1 MTVYFAPR
9 MVEVIEMGR
18 DEIEPIGRRVAP
30 ELPDELLLPRDRL
43 VVVVNN
49 EVPVSCEILLWC
61 SIFLRASSGSPSH
74 LLFTLGTWSGSFC
87 TETLD
92 MLAAVGLAVFAAAA
106 AFLCCS
112 ANCSN
117 ALVDGSFSVRKPSTP
132 FFFLGLVCCCCD
144 RLLCVESRREGVVEV
159 AMLPRWLAGGEGSLV
174 PRSRVV
180 AKCEDGAVG
189 ALSLAWFDL
198 FRTASLGT
206 RMAAVLDDMVE
217 IGGNR
222 CDCASLKQH

>member
-9 MVEVIEMGR
+9 IVEVMEGGR
-18 DEIEPIGRRVAP
+18 DEIEPIGRRFAF

-43 VVVVNN
+43 VVVVNI
-49 EVPVSCEILLWC
+49 EVPVSCDILLWC

-92 MLAAVGLAVFAAAA
+92 MLAAVGLVVFAAAA

-112 ANCSN
+112 ANCSK
-117 ALVDGSFSVRKPSTP
+117 ALVDGSFSVRKPSMP
-132 FFFLGLVCCCCD
+132 FFFFGLACGC
-144 RLLCVESRREGVVEV
+144 LLCDEPRLEVVVED
-159 AMLPRWLAGGEGSLV
+159 AMLPPWLEGREGSLV

-180 AKCEDGAVG
+180 AECEDGVVE
-189 ALSLAWFDL
+189 ALSLASVDL

-206 RMAAVLDDMVE
+206 RVAAVVV
-217 IGGNR
+217 
-222 CDCASLKQH
+222 

>member
-9 MVEVIEMGR
+9 MVEVMEGGR
-18 DEIEPIGRRVAP
+18 DEIEPIGRRFGF

-43 VVVVNN
+43 VVVVNI
-49 EVPVSCEILLWC
+49 EVPVSCDILLWC
-61 SIFLRASSGSPSH
+61 SIFLRASSGRPSH

-117 ALVDGSFSVRKPSTP
+117 ALVDGSFSVRKPSMP
-132 FFFLGLVCCCCD
+132 FFFFGLACGC
-144 RLLCVESRREGVVEV
+144 LLCDEPRLEVVVEV
-159 AMLPRWLAGGEGSLV
+159 VMLPPWLEGREGSLV

-180 AKCEDGAVG
+180 AECEDGVVG
-189 ALSLAWFDL
+189 ALSLASVDL

-206 RMAAVLDDMVE
+206 RVAAVVV
-217 IGGNR
+217 
-222 CDCASLKQH
+222 

>member
-9 MVEVIEMGR
+9 MVEVMEGGR
-18 DEIEPIGRRVAP
+18 DEIEPIGRRVAF
-30 ELPDELLLPRDRL
+30 ELPDDLLLPRDRL
-43 VVVVNN
+43 VVVVNI
-49 EVPVSCEILLWC
+49 EVPVSCDILLWC

-92 MLAAVGLAVFAAAA
+92 MLDAVGLAVFAAAA

-117 ALVDGSFSVRKPSTP
+117 ALVDGSFSVRKPSMP
-132 FFFLGLVCCCCD
+132 FFFFGLGCGCLPCD
-144 RLLCVESRREGVVEV
+144 EPRLEVVVEV
-159 AMLPRWLAGGEGSLV
+159 DILPPWLVGREGSLV

-180 AKCEDGAVG
+180 AECEDGVVG
-189 ALSLAWFDL
+189 ALSLASVDL

-206 RMAAVLDDMVE
+206 RTAAVVVWDDIIE
-217 IGGNR
+217 IGETVAI
-222 CDCASLKQH
+222 DASLKQH